1 MGKKL
6 QEKYCKKMQIAK
18 ITKYITEMNQSG
30 IANQSIEI
38 CQKDSAGC
46 QGTQYFKLQ
55 LAH

>member
-1 MGKKL
+1 
-6 QEKYCKKMQIAK
+6 MQIAK